1 MSARKWSGALLALLF
16 IGVPTTVTSQQHS
29 HHHQP
34 QHQHEQTQ
42 YMCPMHPQILSEQP
56 GTCPIC
62 GMDLELQGG
71 TQHQQEVW
79 VSGAMQQNLAI
90 QTEPV
95 QIETLRPQLTSV
107 AQIQWNGNSAHHIH
121 SRAAGWIEKL
131 HVRSEGTQ
139 VTLGQP
145 LYEIYSRELVVAQQ
159 DLLQAIRSNAS
170 QTLIQDA
177 KLRLQL
183 LGFAPQLIAALERD
197 QTIRYRVPV
206 YANQAGVVTAM
217 NIAQGMYVEPGVAM
231 MSIQEADPYWVI
243 ADVPEH
249 YADWFLSGAP
259 VQLDVPAAGVHQYD
273 TVIDYIYPQLD
284 PQARTQRVRTL
295 LPHPQGNSQVLV
307 GMQVQATLFGTP
319 REHVL
324 TVPRSSLL
332 ITGHENRVIVKT
344 AAETF
349 AQRQVQVGHI
359 VGERAE
365 ILQGLHPGEQVVVA
379 GQFLLDS
386 EATLLQ
392 ARFGSTAQEAPH
404 AHAHH

>member
-42 YMCPMHPQILSEQP
+42 YMCPMHPQIVSEQP

-90 QTEPV
+90 QTEQV
-95 QIETLRPQLTSV
+95 HIETLRPQLTSV
-107 AQIQWNGNSAHHIH
+107 AHTQWNGNSSHHIH

-243 ADVPEH
+243 ADVRSEE
-249 YADWFLSGAP
+249 
-259 VQLDVPAAGVHQYD
+259 
-273 TVIDYIYPQLD
+273 
-284 PQARTQRVRTL
+284 RV
-295 LPHPQGNSQVLV
+295 
-307 GMQVQATLFGTP
+307 
-319 REHVL
+319 
-324 TVPRSSLL
+324 
-332 ITGHENRVIVKT
+332 
-344 AAETF
+344 
-349 AQRQVQVGHI
+349 
-359 VGERAE
+359 
-365 ILQGLHPGEQVVVA
+365 
-379 GQFLLDS
+379 
-386 EATLLQ
+386 
-392 ARFGSTAQEAPH
+392 
-404 AHAHH
+404 